1 MKTFHSLFLLIQLLI
16 PGAPCVG
23 GAFPQE
29 NPYAQLVAAFRTAR
43 CVEVKTVPLE
53 LVGDTLIVDAFRPY
67 YSAEFQ
73 YPYSLLFA
81 AQGFGT
87 STGRSPALALAPA
100 PAAKAVNYLVTQNRG
115 LTDAQELRIP
125 VSKPGYYY
133 LLINDVNRSMLAFV
147 VGAGRCSTLVAELM
161 TGCVVYE

>member
-43 CVEVKTVPLE
+43 CVEVKTVPLD
-53 LVGDTLIVDAFRPY
+53 LVGDTLIVNAFRPY

-81 AQGFGT
+81 GQGSGE
-87 STGRSPALALAPA
+87 SQRLAPV
-100 PAAKAVNYLVTQNRG
+100 AKAVNYLVTQDRG
-115 LTDAQELRIP
+115 LADAQELRIP
-125 VSKPGYYY
+125 IAKPGYYY
-133 LLINDVNRSMLAFV
+133 LLINDVHRSMLAFV
-147 VGAGRCSTLVAELM
+147 VGVGRYSTLAAELR